1 MIPRDPP
8 SLAAGGCGF
17 VPEKKP
23 NELKVEAS
31 AGRPSMA
38 LLPSENRALE
48 TLVVLSLV
56 VDRARTGSGRVSMY
70 ADSQVCDRAEGS
82 RCSLSAGV

>member
-1 MIPRDPP
+1 MNPREPA
-8 SLAAGGCGF
+8 SLAAEGCAF

-48 TLVVLSLV
+48 TLVLLSLV
-56 VDRARTGSGRVSMY
+56 VDRARTGSGRVSVY
-70 ADSQVCDRAEGS
+70 ADSQACDRAEGS
-82 RCSLSAGV
+82 RCSLSAGE